1 MGASFWI
8 VAIAAMAAIMFTSFL
23 ILLSSRYKRCP
34 SNNVMVIYGK
44 VGGEGTARCIHGGAA
59 FIIPLIQDYAFLG
72 LEPIQIEI
80 PLKDALS
87 MENIRVNVPSVFT
100 VAIGTDPATMQNAAV
115 RLLGLPVLQIK
126 KQAEDI
132 IFGQLRQVIAS
143 MKIEEIN
150 RDREHFL
157 TSIQTSLEP
166 ELRKIGL
173 VLINVNITDIT
184 DNSGYIDAIGRKA
197 ASEAVQQARADV
209 AEQEKLGEIRVAENV
224 REKEVRVAEAKKSQ
238 LIGIRAAQRDQAVQV
253 AELEKQE
260 QVGQQNAGFDRDIKV
275 KEAEREMRIAVA
287 AANAKAVEG
296 EKAADRDMRVSIA
309 AANARAVE
317 GENTAKADIAN
328 SEASLKA
335 AQAEAFQ
342 MAETKTEVA
351 KAAVLEARN
360 IALAKA
366 ALAEADKIEAE
377 RRAQLEAPA
386 KAEKAKVIVD
396 AEAEA
401 EKRRI
406 EAEGEAK
413 AIFARLQAEAR
424 GNFEILNAKAQGLK
438 QIVDACGGAG
448 PAFQMLMLEH
458 LDKLAEQSANA
469 ISNIKFD
476 KIVVWDSGSNSATGK
491 NSTANFLSGLANVLP
506 PMLHTMK
513 DVGGVEMPE
522 YLAKLVSEEP
532 VGASKGV
539 DSDAAKPES
548 PVA

>member
-1 MGASFWI
+1 MDPTIWVI
-8 VAIAAMAAIMFTSFL
+8 AIAALAAILFTSFL
-23 ILLSSRYKRCP
+23 ILLSARYKRCP
-34 SNNVMVIYGK
+34 SNNIMVIYGK
-44 VGGEGTARCIHGGAA
+44 VGGGGTAQCIHGGAA

-100 VAIGTDPATMQNAAV
+100 VAIGTDPATMHNAAV
-115 RLLGLPVLQIK
+115 RLLGLPVPQIK

-157 TSIQTSLEP
+157 ASIQNSLEP

-173 VLINVNITDIT
+173 VLINVNITDIS

-224 REKEVRVAEAKKSQ
+224 REKEVRVAEARKNQ
-238 LIGIRAAQRDQAVQV
+238 LIGIRAAQRDQSVQV

-260 QVGQQNAGFDRDIKV
+260 QVGQQNAAFQRDVQV
-275 KEAEREMRIAVA
+275 KEAEREMRVSVSL
-287 AANAKAVEG
+287 ANAKAVEG
-296 EKAADRDMRVSIA
+296 EKEADREMRVSVA

-317 GENTAKADIAN
+317 GENTSRADIAN
-328 SEASLKA
+328 SEASLKV
-335 AQAEAFQ
+335 AQAQAFQ
-342 MAETKTEVA
+342 TAETKTEVA

-360 IALAKA
+360 LALAKA
-366 ALAEADKIEAE
+366 AIAEAEKIEAE

-386 KAEKAKVIVD
+386 KAEKAKIIVD

-413 AIFARLQAEAR
+413 AIFAKLEAEAR
-424 GNFEILNAKAQGLK
+424 GNFEILNAKAQGLR
-438 QIVDACGGAG
+438 QIVEACGGAG
-448 PAFQMLMLEH
+448 SAFQMLMLEH
-458 LDKLAEQSANA
+458 LDKLAEQSAQA

-476 KIVVWDSGSNSATGK
+476 KVVVWDSGTNPATGK
-491 NSTANFLSGLANVLP
+491 NSTANFLSGMANVLP
-506 PMLHTMK
+506 PMLRTMK
-513 DVGGVEMPE
+513 DIGGVELPE
-522 YLAKLVSEEP
+522 FIAKLVADQGEEQE
-532 VGASKGV
+532 K
-539 DSDAAKPES
+539 AAPAKKEETPK
-548 PVA
+548 A